1 MAVMAI
7 AVMMDTLQI
16 SRRMRDA
23 GATEPVAEAMAKT
36 FAESTAVVREDLAT
50 KADLEALRLATK
62 TDLET
67 FRLATKTDLEALRVA
82 TKADIGALGI
92 ETKNEINGLKLELA
106 QLETRIQAGQNRLLV
121 WIGGML
127 VATIGATVTLIKALG

>member
-36 FAESTAVVREDLAT
+36 FAESTAFARDDVAT

-62 TDLET
+62 ADLESLRIASKTDLET
-67 FRLATKTDLEALRVA
+67 GLNTLRLEVKS
-82 TKADIGALGI
+82 DI
-92 ETKNEINGLKLELA
+92 A

-127 VATIGATVTLIKALG
+127 IATIGATVTLIKALG

>member
-1 MAVMAI
+1 MRRMAT

-16 SRRMRDA
+16 SRHLRDA

-50 KADLEALRLATK
+50 KAD
-62 TDLET
+62 
-67 FRLATKTDLEALRVA
+67 FEALRVS
-82 TKADIGALGI
+82 TKTDIGALSAAI
-92 ETKNEINGLKLELA
+92 KADLEAFRLSTKADFNALQLEFKGDIA

-127 VATIGATVTLIKALG
+127 IATIGATVTLIKALG